1 MSHLEN
7 QDLVFIDS
15 SLKTESNIY
24 QERVFKNTSA
34 KIFIEHFCKELE
46 TSDWI
51 VHLSSEMIDKKK
63 KQQDPRR
70 GYLRLN

>member
-7 QDLVFIDS
+7 QDLVFIDF

-24 QERVFKNTSA
+24 QERVFKNTPA

-46 TSDWI
+46 RSDWI

-63 KQQDPRR
+63 ETTRPQKRISQT
-70 GYLRLN
+70 

>member
-51 VHLSSEMIDKKK
+51 AHLSSEMIDKKK